1 MAVFGGPG
9 GAVVGGPPICPSLGG
24 AGVAKGGFS
33 SGISMKDPAF
43 FVSVDGPSTAP
54 ALIPGVALGWVTGGP
69 ARLPLG
75 GSSGAG
81 SGGREAAAASAAAST
96 NSLRD
101 LGPGRGASD
110 SRGPM
115 RSGRQRWRET
125 REATD
130 EGFAGQECF
139 LLFGGLG
146 QHWWLLHLFFG
157 LLARSGE
164 TKGVHFKCDL
174 PKSSNSTPPCQQHA
188 ALTALRF
195 AACWFA

>member
-1 MAVFGGPG
+1 MAPAGSMAVFGGPG

-115 RSGRQRWRET
+115 RSGRQRWRKPVKPLMKALRVRSVSFFSADLGNT
-125 REATD
+125 
-130 EGFAGQECF
+130 
-139 LLFGGLG
+139 GGCSTFSSAS
-146 QHWWLLHLFFG
+146 WRD
-157 LLARSGE
+157 LARPRGSLQ
-164 TKGVHFKCDL
+164 V
-174 PKSSNSTPPCQQHA
+174 
-188 ALTALRF
+188 
-195 AACWFA
+195 